1 MRNPEDDVALADGCA
16 FMVETEPYQQ
26 HLLNSKE
33 NKQVSFS
40 TILSK
45 FEVTRLGSEIWMS

>member
-26 HLLNSKE
+26 HLLNSNE